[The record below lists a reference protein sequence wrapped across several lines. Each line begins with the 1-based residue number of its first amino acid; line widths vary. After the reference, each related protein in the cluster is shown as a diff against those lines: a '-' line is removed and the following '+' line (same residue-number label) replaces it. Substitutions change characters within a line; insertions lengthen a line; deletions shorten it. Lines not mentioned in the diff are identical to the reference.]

1 MTAEQQVPTPSTL
14 GPLARY
20 EQSVMDRITDFSAA
34 QGDRALMGA
43 PSVRRAAARQ
53 AEPVAQLRF
62 VA

>member
-1 MTAEQQVPTPSTL
+1 MILIAVLVLAVVWIVVL
-14 GPLARY
+14 GV
-20 EQSVMDRITDFSAA
+20 SVGLCISAA
-34 QGDRALMGA
+34 QGDRVLMGA

>member
-1 MTAEQQVPTPSTL
+1 MILIAVL
-14 GPLARY
+14 VLAVVWVVVL
-20 EQSVMDRITDFSAA
+20 SVIVGLCVSAA

>member
-1 MTAEQQVPTPSTL
+1 MILIAVLVLAVVWIVVL
-14 GPLARY
+14 GVTVGLC
-20 EQSVMDRITDFSAA
+20 ISAA
-34 QGDRALMGA
+34 QGDRVLMGA